1 MESVLLIIVLLLGLA
16 MAFGLAV
23 VSLRA
28 VFSVIE
34 TPTSAPGAV
43 RQPITD
49 GARA

>member
-1 MESVLLIIVLLLGLA
+1 MEPVLLILVLLLALA

-34 TPTSAPGAV
+34 APASTTAV
-43 RQPITD
+43 REPIT
-49 GARA
+49 GSARA